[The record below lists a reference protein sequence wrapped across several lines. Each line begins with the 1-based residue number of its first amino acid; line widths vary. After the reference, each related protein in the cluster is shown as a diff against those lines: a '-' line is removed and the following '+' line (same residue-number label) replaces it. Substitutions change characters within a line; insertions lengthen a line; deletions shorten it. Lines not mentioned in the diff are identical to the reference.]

1 MKTKTISD
9 MRAKNFNKSE
19 IFKTAW
25 SCYRKHSDSMTF
37 GDCLRWAWKKA
48 WENLHKSNAG
58 AYACAI
64 LRKEK
69 KQWKKYDE
77 RNRQL
82 YSRVAFGRNDWRA
95 DYGNRYARIAM

>member
-1 MKTKTISD
+1 

-25 SCYRKHSDSMTF
+25 RCYRKHSDSMTF

-48 WENLHKSNAG
+48 WENLRKTNAG

-64 LRKEK
+64 VRKEK
-69 KQWKKYDE
+69 EYWKKYDE
-77 RNRQL
+77 RNRMA
-82 YSRVAFGRNDWRA
+82 YAKVRFGRNDWA
-95 DYGNRYARIAM
+95 VDYGRHYNRFVV